1 MTGVKHGDVVLVNFF
16 FTDESGVKHRPAV
29 IVSTDRYH
37 RGRQEAVV
45 AAITSNVTRL
55 LAGDYKLRAW
65 REAGLLYPS
74 VVTGIIRTVK
84 HAMISRRLG
93 TVAAA
98 DLQAVKGKLRE
109 VLAL

>member
-1 MTGVKHGDVVLVNFF
+1 MTVYDPGDVVLVNFVF
-16 FTDESGVKHRPAV
+16 SDESGVTHRPAL
-29 IVSTDRYH
+29 ILSTDQYH

-55 LAGDYKLRAW
+55 LVGDCRIRAW

-84 HAMISRRLG
+84 QDMVSRKLG
-93 TVAAA
+93 TLATN
-98 DLQAVKGKLRE
+98 DLQTVKRKLHDIL
-109 VLAL
+109 VL